1 MNVTIASACGNEGT
15 LRPRFNLPPVEFIN
29 ERRHG
34 WTQEQLA
41 HASTGHNRT
50 TGKLTV
56 AIGVRTRRNGLVRF
70 DADLIKLDYDLSQ
83 DAIGRL
89 YHYWHDLN
97 AHYSLPKKILRRMEC
112 HFSKTTIIFDAT
124 AQQVNDWKDFLMAV
138 LMDKGSYVGLDCD
151 RATTDENYP
160 SSGVFGGPTV

>member
-1 MNVTIASACGNEGT
+1 MGG
-15 LRPRFNLPPVEFIN
+15 
-29 ERRHG
+29 RRKSLL
-34 WTQEQLA
+34 TP
-41 HASTGHNRT
+41 STGRKRT
-50 TGKLTV
+50 TGELTL
-56 AIGVRTRRNGLVRF
+56 GVGVHRRQNGLVRF
-70 DADLIKLDYDLSQ
+70 DADLFKLDYNLSQ
-83 DAIGRL
+83 DAIRRL
-89 YHYWHDLN
+89 YRYWHDLN
-97 AHYSLPKKILRRMEC
+97 MHYSLPKKILRRMEC